1 LLNYRAEDGGFT
13 YWGAGDA
20 DVALTAYALQFLIDA
35 GEVITVDEQVVKAA
49 REWLLKRQREDGSW
63 PSPDWNERDRQGPSV
78 VLTGYVS
85 RVLART
91 ESGDSES
98 LKRALNFLA
107 GASQRIDEPYLL
119 ASYALAAAGAK
130 DLAKTPIE
138 KLRSLALQ
146 EGNTTYW
153 TLETNTPFYGWGLA
167 GRVETT
173 ALVVQ
178 ALVKNCN
185 SQAAGCDVDRKL
197 INRGLLFLL
206 KQKDRYGVWY
216 STQTTVN
223 VLEAMLS
230 LLSNESTA
238 ATPSAAD
245 ILVNGSRVQTIPGTD
260 RFNNPVTTDISQFL
274 KPGKNQIEI
283 KRAAG
288 LPAASV
294 QAVANYYVP
303 WPGAKLANHTSPSDL
318 RLQVNFDK
326 TEAKIGDDITCRVE
340 AARVGFHGY
349 GMMLAEI
356 GIPPG
361 AEVDRS
367 TLQAAQADWTITRY
381 DVLPDRVVLYLW
393 PKAGGISFS
402 FKFRPRFGLTAKTA
416 ASTLYDYYNPEANVV
431 VPPSLFKI
439 H

>member
-1 LLNYRAEDGGFT
+1 
-13 YWGAGDA
+13 
-20 DVALTAYALQFLIDA
+20 
-35 GEVITVDEQVVKAA
+35 
-49 REWLLKRQREDGSW
+49 
-63 PSPDWNERDRQGPSV
+63 
-78 VLTGYVS
+78 
-85 RVLART
+85 
-91 ESGDSES
+91 GDSES
-98 LKRALNFLA
+98 LKRALNFL
-107 GASQRIDEPYLL
+107 GSASQRIDEPYLL

-153 TLETNTPFYGWGLA
+153 TLETNTPFYGWGLT

-185 SQAAGCDVDRKL
+185 SQAGGCDADRKL
-197 INRGLLFLL
+197 INSGLLFLL

-230 LLSNESTA
+230 LLSSEGAISEG
-238 ATPSAAD
+238 PSSAD
-245 ILVNGSRVQTIPGTD
+245 IVVNGTRVQTIQGTD
-260 RFNNPVTTDISQFL
+260 RFNNPVTADISQFL
-274 KPGKNQIEI
+274 KAGRNRIEI
-283 KRAAG
+283 KRSAG
-288 LPAASV
+288 SPAASV
-294 QAVANYYVP
+294 QAVVNYYVP
-303 WPGAKLANHTSPSDL
+303 WPDAKLANHTSTSDL

-326 TEAKIGDDITCRVE
+326 TEAKIGDQITCRVE

-367 TLQAAQADWTITRY
+367 SLQAAQADWTISRY

-393 PKAGGISFS
+393 PKAGGISFN
-402 FKFRPRFGLTAKTA
+402 FKFRPRFGLMAKSA
-416 ASTLYDYYNPEANVV
+416 ASTLYDYYNPEA
-431 VPPSLFKI
+431 K
-439 H
+439 

>member
-1 LLNYRAEDGGFT
+1 
-13 YWGAGDA
+13 
-20 DVALTAYALQFLIDA
+20 
-35 GEVITVDEQVVKAA
+35 
-49 REWLLKRQREDGSW
+49 WLLKRQREDGSW
-63 PSPDWNERDRQGPSV
+63 PSPDWHERDRQGPSV
-78 VLTGYVS
+78 VLTAYVS

-119 ASYALAAAGAK
+119 ASYALAATGAK

-185 SQAAGCDVDRKL
+185 SQAGGCDVDRKL
-197 INRGLLFLL
+197 INSGLLFLL

-230 LLSNESTA
+230 MLSSEGANSA
-238 ATPSAAD
+238 GPSSAD
-245 ILVNGSRVQTIPGTD
+245 IVVNGNRVQTIQG
-260 RFNNPVTTDISQFL
+260 
-274 KPGKNQIEI
+274 
-283 KRAAG
+283 
-288 LPAASV
+288 
-294 QAVANYYVP
+294 
-303 WPGAKLANHTSPSDL
+303 
-318 RLQVNFDK
+318 
-326 TEAKIGDDITCRVE
+326 
-340 AARVGFHGY
+340 
-349 GMMLAEI
+349 
-356 GIPPG
+356 
-361 AEVDRS
+361 
-367 TLQAAQADWTITRY
+367 
-381 DVLPDRVVLYLW
+381 
-393 PKAGGISFS
+393 
-402 FKFRPRFGLTAKTA
+402 
-416 ASTLYDYYNPEANVV
+416 
-431 VPPSLFKI
+431 
-439 H
+439 